1 MAEIRKSTPYQD
13 GFIMPGR
20 FERHRGSLISWPT
33 KGEKEPELFR
43 DEIVE
48 VVKKMA
54 KYEETFLV
62 ADHSDVEEA
71 KHRCGISAKII
82 AADTEFAWI
91 RDNGPMFVKNTK
103 GEIAAVK
110 FQFNGW
116 GDKYPTY
123 ERVGSVPNTIAE
135 YFNVPLYEAPFILEG
150 GAICV
155 DGEGTLI
162 ATEQT
167 LLNQNRNPSMSK
179 DDIEKGLK
187 DYLGIEKVIWLY
199 KGFYEDTETDG
210 HVDNVIEFITPGKVI
225 VQTCSDNE
233 NPNFDILK
241 ENLSRLKS
249 ATDAR
254 GRKLEI
260 VEFDYLPY
268 TRSIDGVKY
277 PTPYPN
283 YYVMNG
289 AIIVPQVGWKGE
301 LQAVTE
307 LQKIFPKLDVVEAP
321 STYQA
326 VGGGGLG
333 CMTQQ
338 IPE

>member
-1 MAEIRKSTPYQD
+1 MVSTCKA
-13 GFIMPGR
+13 
-20 FERHRGSLISWPT
+20 S
-33 KGEKEPELFR
+33 
-43 DEIVE
+43 
-48 VVKKMA
+48 
-54 KYEETFLV
+54 
-62 ADHSDVEEA
+62 
-71 KHRCGISAKII
+71 
-82 AADTEFAWI
+82 
-91 RDNGPMFVKNTK
+91 
-103 GEIAAVK
+103 
-110 FQFNGW
+110 
-116 GDKYPTY
+116 
-123 ERVGSVPNTIAE
+123 
-135 YFNVPLYEAPFILEG
+135 
-150 GAICV
+150 GA
-155 DGEGTLI
+155 
-162 ATEQT
+162 
-167 LLNQNRNPSMSK
+167 
-179 DDIEKGLK
+179 
-187 DYLGIEKVIWLY
+187 GIEKVIWLY

-210 HVDNVIEFITPGKVI
+210 HVDNVIEFIAPGKVI

-268 TRSIDGVKY
+268 TRSIDGFKY

-307 LQKIFPKLDVVEAP
+307 LQRIFPKLDVVEAP